1 MSSKKTVRRLIGVSV
16 FACCSAI
23 LLSVTAQSAR
33 SQQVPSVSDLGDM
46 IGGTIR
52 FYQSLNEENEAG
64 SAEAA
69 APEEAVPAQPAADP
83 ADDAG
88 GAVRTLPDFTE
99 EDPADTVPAAVSVI
113 DTEPAGITDSLSL
126 TSADPASSPVSLT
139 SAAGNDDW
147 MENGADGKKPD
158 ESAGQTADDGKSAD
172 EEKKES
178 AGQTADAGEEK
189 TEADAGKT
197 DAGNTGGNTGG
208 KTGGNTGEDKS
219 GESSGASDEKSD
231 GKSGGKEEKSE
242 DWMETVETADGGE
255 ELTAAASVAL
265 TLSVDNKNH
274 TEYLHGYEDGTA
286 RPGGKITRAEACQI
300 LYNLLKSRPKER
312 ASLSDV
318 KDDAWYAEPVRL
330 LAACGIVDCPGD
342 KARPDDYMTRA
353 ELVSAL
359 TRLVQS
365 GSAGKVSFTDVP
377 PSHPYF
383 NAIAKAVGLGWVN
396 GYEDG
401 TFKPDGSITRAEA
414 AKVVNRALSRTP
426 DKAWIDENIKEALYS
441 DLTADHWAYYELME
455 ASVAHTAS
463 VEKDAEIW
471 NPAEKP
477 AETDKPADTDKTE
490 DTDKSAAADAP
501 AAADTPDAG
510 KPAGGEA
517 PAGKDGEQEG
527 EHEAAQPD
535 ATGWMDEELE
545 RMLAEPL
552 PEEVDESRLEFDG
565 LELYALD
572 KDGKRMKN
580 VTLGRFLTFG
590 KDGKYTSG
598 DEKLDETVKD
608 ILKEITTEDM
618 TRIEKLKAA
627 YEYCRDHFRYRKNN
641 YYEVGETGWEVQEA
655 LTMFVKEKGNCYNFA
670 ASFAMM
676 ARQLGYDAEAISG
689 LVGNE
694 LQPHGWAEIVMDG
707 ERLFYDTILESSYM
721 ERGYDY
727 DFFGQHYEK
736 APWPYHKH

>member
-1 MSSKKTVRRLIGVSV
+1 MSNKNTFKRLIGVGA

-33 SQQVPSVSDLGDM
+33 SQQIPSVSDLGGM
-46 IGGTIR
+46 IGGTFR
-52 FYQSLNEENEAG
+52 FYQTLNEENG
-64 SAEAA
+64 EAA
-69 APEEAVPAQPAADP
+69 ADAVIPETMALDRMSADKTSADKTSAEKTTAEKTTAEAPSSEEAEPEDAA
-83 ADDAG
+83 
-88 GAVRTLPDFTE
+88 RSLPDFTE
-99 EDPADTVPAAVSVI
+99 DGDADFIPLTAAPELSAADPEPVDAVADDNRTAAEPSAPAASGAEN
-113 DTEPAGITDSLSL
+113 DWMDSGSESAEPAAGKDDKDDGEENK
-126 TSADPASSPVSLT
+126 APASGTLTETGTADARKTDADKTDAEPVEE
-139 SAAGNDDW
+139 A
-147 MENGADGKKPD
+147 ADGK
-158 ESAGQTADDGKSAD
+158 DG
-172 EEKKES
+172 
-178 AGQTADAGEEK
+178 
-189 TEADAGKT
+189 
-197 DAGNTGGNTGG
+197 
-208 KTGGNTGEDKS
+208 
-219 GESSGASDEKSD
+219 
-231 GKSGGKEEKSE
+231 
-242 DWMETVETADGGE
+242 DWMETVETENGGE
-255 ELTAAASVAL
+255 ELTAAASVTL
-265 TLSVDNKNH
+265 TLSVDNNNH

-312 ASLSDV
+312 AALSDV

-359 TRLVQS
+359 TRLVQA

-377 PSHPYF
+377 VSHTYY

-414 AKVVNRALSRTP
+414 AKVVNRALNRNP
-426 DKAWIDENIKEALYS
+426 DKDWIDANITESLYS
-441 DLTADHWAYYELME
+441 DLTPDHWAYYELME

-463 VEKDAEIW
+463 VSGSVEKW
-471 NPAEKP
+471 NPGTSGTEKPAEEKSVEEKP
-477 AETDKPADTDKTE
+477 AETEKPADAE
-490 DTDKSAAADAP
+490 
-501 AAADTPDAG
+501 
-510 KPAGGEA
+510 KPADEK
-517 PAGKDGEQEG
+517 PAETAEG
-527 EHEAAQPD
+527 EKESAKPET
-535 ATGWMDEELE
+535 TGWMDEELE

-572 KDGKRMKN
+572 EDGKRMAD

-598 DEKLDETVKD
+598 DEKLDKYVKD
-608 ILKEITTEDM
+608 LLAEITTEDM
-618 TRIEKLKAA
+618 SREEKLKAA
-627 YEYCRDHFRYRKNN
+627 YEYCRDHFMYRRNH
-641 YYEVGETGWEVQEA
+641 YYEVGETGWEVEEA
-655 LTMFVKEKGNCYNFA
+655 LTMFSKKKGNCYNFA
-670 ASFAMM
+670 SSFAML

-694 LQPHGWAEIVMDG
+694 LQPHGWVEIVRDG
-707 ERLFYDTILESSYM
+707 KRLFYDTILESSYL
-721 ERGYDY
+721 ERGYDF
-727 DFFGQHYEK
+727 DFFGSEYEK